1 MNRSVAGPGLGALL
15 AAAALSAGCRGASE
29 PVRIGL
35 EIAGRFEPVIALAT
49 DSVNAAGGIRGR
61 RVEVVRDT
69 VTGGT
74 WDEAGGD
81 VLRAQSIVAQGAVAV
96 VGHSGSSG
104 SLQAA
109 LVYNRAGIVQVVP
122 TGTSRRLTSAGPWTF
137 QLPPNDSVEGLFI
150 AEFVREHLRARS
162 AVVFYLSDEYGIGLR
177 DGVRGALAG
186 TEVRVLDEVR
196 CDLRSDFGALVDA
209 VVRRGVPDVVIVA
222 GRGEDTGAIARRL
235 RERGIRA
242 PVVAGD
248 GAHDPE
254 LVSVGE
260 PATEGV
266 YVVTFWLP
274 GAGDGATQRL
284 EAAVRDG
291 LGREPI
297 AADVMVYDA
306 LRLLVAV
313 MREVGPRPEAV
324 RDHLRQFGATRPRFR
339 GLTGE
344 IGFAADGGPPRL
356 IMGVVRNRAVVRMD
370 APR

>member
-1 MNRSVAGPGLGALL
+1 MGRRMLVGAVL
-15 AAAALSAGCRGASE
+15 AATALWAGCRGE
-29 PVRIGL
+29 PQPVRIGL
-35 EIAGRFEPVIALAT
+35 EVAGRFEPVIALVT

-61 RVEVVRDT
+61 SVEVVRDT
-69 VTGGT
+69 ITGGA
-74 WDEAGGD
+74 WDEAGAD
-81 VLRAQSIVAQGAVAV
+81 VLRAQSVVAQGAVAV
-96 VGHSGSSG
+96 VGHSGSRG

-109 LVYNRAGIVQVVP
+109 LVYNRARIVQVVP

-150 AEFVREHLRARS
+150 ADFVREHLRARS

-177 DGVRGALAG
+177 DGIRGALAG

-254 LVSVGE
+254 LVSIGE
-260 PATEGV
+260 SASEGV

-274 GAGDGATQRL
+274 RVLDSATQRL
-284 EAAVRDG
+284 EAAVREG
-291 LGREPI
+291 LGRQPM

-306 LRLLVAV
+306 LRMLVAA
-313 MREVGPRPEAV
+313 MLEVGPRPESV
-324 RDHLRQFGATRPRFR
+324 RDYLRQLGASRPRFQ

-344 IGFAADGGPPRL
+344 IGFAGDAGPPRL
-356 IMGVVRNRAVVRMD
+356 TMGVVRSGVVVPVE